1 MANFNTVL
9 VSAILASCS
18 LVLAEPATFHPTGQT
33 DISYSI
39 AVSDARESSNSDRVF
54 FQIQAPDTIQWVG
67 LGQGRGMAGSNI
79 FVLYNSASSDNVT
92 LSPRSGVGHIQ
103 PQYNSNAQVS
113 LLDGSGNRDGM
124 LTANVRC
131 DNCLQWQ
138 GGSLDTRSPSSPWIF
153 AYKEGQS
160 LNSDNVR
167 ENIQFHDIFGKFSVD
182 LTRAKSTSQNP
193 FRNYNPPHQN
203 SAAIDTASKGSEG
216 GNAMLIAHGFMMAIA
231 FVLLFPFFALLVPL
245 PVPISVAKVHAPLQG
260 FALALAIAGAGLGI
274 KLWVNG
280 GARKIAHPIIGIVVI
295 ALLVLFQPAMG
306 LLQHMH
312 FRRTGGKSPF
322 AYAHRW
328 LGRMLIVLGI
338 INGGLGLRLAGI
350 GSPGTPKGAMI
361 AYSVIAGIVGLTYL
375 AVHGIVAMRAGRQKP
390 QPPERTEG
398 PKRTSTS

>member
-1 MANFNTVL
+1 M
-9 VSAILASCS
+9 IGS
-18 LVLAEPATFHPTGQT
+18 LVQAEPATFRPTGQI

-39 AVSDARESSNSDRVF
+39 AVSNSRESSSSDRVF
-54 FQIQAPDTIQWVG
+54 FQIQAPETVQWVG

-103 PQYNSNAQVS
+103 PQYNLDAQVL

-131 DNCLQWQ
+131 DNCLEWQ
-138 GGSLDTRSPSSPWIF
+138 GGSLDTRSSSSPWIF
-153 AYKEGQS
+153 AYKEGRP

-167 ENIQFHDIFGKFSVD
+167 EKIQFHDMFGKFSVE

-193 FRNYNPPHQN
+193 FRNYNPPRRN

-245 PVPISVAKVHAPLQG
+245 PIPISVAKVHAPLQG

-274 KLWVNG
+274 KLWVSG

-306 LLQHMH
+306 LLQHLH
-312 FRRTGGKSPF
+312 FRRTGGKSLF

-328 LGRMLIVLGI
+328 LGRMLTVLGI

-350 GSPGTPKGAMI
+350 GFPGTPKSAMI
-361 AYSVIAGIVGLTYL
+361 AYSVIAGVVGLTYL
-375 AVHGIVAMRAGRQKP
+375 AVHGIVAMRAGRQTP
-390 QPPERTEG
+390 EPPERTERS
-398 PKRTSTS
+398 KRTPAS